1 MASNFSVIE
10 NKFYNQI
17 KNGIAF
23 SNNLGQYTTSIKS
36 NSGDVIKLVQTIEL
50 AISVNLDET
59 ELMTINTLPFDPIN
73 AEIKA
78 SSIDWFSEGIYPGSL
93 LKVQKSGLSHNITV
107 LNITGVGNTK
117 LVISDAN
124 MTGMIAALGLTDLAE
139 YTDLTFKLI
148 SVPTHCIFKYKLNPL
163 TLVAP
168 NYDSP
173 LDDNEQSYY
182 AKAIPTSP
190 TFETM
195 VFLGGDNGS
204 SMAEVEIAYLT
215 TYENYRHRF
224 QINHIFKNP
233 YYVSGELTNIQESI
247 KPALL
252 SGSNTLRYDNYFRM
266 GTSAYQNSI
275 FYNYG
280 LTGDCGYFNENYNG
294 NINNYTVENVVITN
308 ASATGNLEATETN
321 TLTFDVVTTGT
332 WNAGVGGVLSHSKL
346 PTLVEY
352 QNKTEAFDSI
362 WLFDNIFNNE
372 SGAAVSSGVYTNF
385 QFSITAADTISVSVD
400 IDFSASQQL
409 KISETSYYALW
420 FGIANEDLTDP
431 NLIDRVNLIVDV
443 NRYTRNTDVANLIS
457 QYDPKFREEF
467 KGLSGVYYTNF
478 SGGDG
483 DLWTM
488 DFGFKTDKTKDA
500 IIISAK
506 FKIIAESVDN
516 SFQIG
521 NAIYFPIGLP
531 IIVTDLSGT
540 YNYQIINVDT
550 VNLLNVPEDV
560 PVKTLQVTAN
570 VPGVLPST
578 TQDVVFKVGFQV
590 PWRDW
595 IENLNVPISLYDAT
609 KPQNNRNNK
618 TSVYSGISSYN
629 IYGVLE
635 LSISNNVEVANT
647 TYELYSDPCNIIDFD
662 SVGWVG
668 FSGDVK
674 LYDED
679 GVEVS
684 QLEDNRDLIVKI
696 ECVHSLGL
704 LSTQLLGAFVWMEIN
719 GATASPSYL
728 SSSFDYTSDE
738 NRLQPSDEL
747 GLGNTQ
753 FVEILSET
761 NKVTLICKTNSNNLV
776 AGLDYYIRGRLW
788 NKS

>member
-1 MASNFSVIE
+1 
-10 NKFYNQI
+10 
-17 KNGIAF
+17 
-23 SNNLGQYTTSIKS
+23 
-36 NSGDVIKLVQTIEL
+36 
-50 AISVNLDET
+50 
-59 ELMTINTLPFDPIN
+59 
-73 AEIKA
+73 
-78 SSIDWFSEGIYPGSL
+78 
-93 LKVQKSGLSHNITV
+93 
-107 LNITGVGNTK
+107 
-117 LVISDAN
+117 
-124 MTGMIAALGLTDLAE
+124 LAE

-148 SVPTHCIFKYKLNPL
+148 SVPTHCVFKYKLNPL
-163 TLVAP
+163 TLVVP
-168 NYDSP
+168 NYGSP

-308 ASATGNLEATETN
+308 ASATGNLESTETN
-321 TLTFDVVTTGT
+321 SLTFDVVTTGT

-346 PTLVEY
+346 PTLAEY

-420 FGIANEDLTDP
+420 FGIANEDLTDA

-483 DLWTM
+483 DLWTV

-540 YNYQIINVDT
+540 YNYQIINVNT

-560 PVKTLQVTAN
+560 PVKTLQVIAN
-570 VPGVLPST
+570 VPVVLPST

-684 QLEDNRDLIVKI
+684 QLEDGRDLIVKI

-704 LSTQLLGAFVWMEIN
+704 LSSQSLGAFVWMEIN

-747 GLGNTQ
+747 GLGNTEY
-753 FVEILSET
+753 VEILSQT

-788 NKS
+788 NKI

>member
-50 AISVNLDET
+50 AVSVNLDET
-59 ELMTINTLPFDPIN
+59 ELMTISTLPFDATN

-78 SSIDWFSEGIYPGSL
+78 NSIDWFAEGIYPSASIRVERG
-93 LKVQKSGLSHNITV
+93 GLFYNITV

-124 MTGMIAALGLTDLAE
+124 MTGMIAALGLTDLGE
-139 YTDLTFKLI
+139 YSDLVFKLTT
-148 SVPTHCIFKYKLNPL
+148 VPTHCIFKYKLNPL
-163 TLVAP
+163 TLAVP

-190 TFETM
+190 SFETM

-204 SMAEVEIAYLT
+204 SMSEVEIAYLT

-233 YYVSGELTNIQESI
+233 YYVSGELTNIQESL
-247 KPALL
+247 KPAIL
-252 SGSNTLRYDNYFRM
+252 SGSNTLRYDNYFRL
-266 GTSAYQNSI
+266 GVSAYQNSI
-275 FYNYG
+275 FYNNG

-294 NINNYTVENVVITN
+294 NINNYTIENVVITN
-308 ASATGNLEATETN
+308 ASATGKLESTETN

-346 PTLVEY
+346 PTLAEY

-362 WLFDNIFNNE
+362 WLFDNIFNTE
-372 SGAAVSSGVYTNF
+372 SGAAASSGIYTNF
-385 QFSITAADTISVSVD
+385 EFSITASDTISVSVD

-409 KISETSYYALW
+409 KISDTSYYALW

-431 NLIDRVNLIVDV
+431 DLIDRVNLIIDVD
-443 NRYTRNTDVANLIS
+443 RYTRNTDVANLITN
-457 QYDPKFREEF
+457 YTPKFREEF
-467 KGLSGVYYTNF
+467 KSLSGVYYTNF

-483 DLWTM
+483 DLWSM
-488 DFGFKTDKTKDA
+488 DFSFQVDTTKQA
-500 IIISAK
+500 QIKSAN
-506 FKIIAESVDN
+506 FKIIAETGSY

-521 NAIYFPIGLP
+521 HSINFPIGL
-531 IIVTDLSGT
+531 TLLSSDGT
-540 YNYQIINVDT
+540 YIYQIINIDST
-550 VNLLNVPEDV
+550 NLLNIPEDA
-560 PVKTLQVTAN
+560 PLKTLEVTMN
-570 VPGVLPST
+570 VPAITPST
-578 TQDVVFKVGFQV
+578 TQDVVFKTGFQV

-595 IENLNVPISLYDAT
+595 IENLNVPISFYDVT
-609 KPQNNRNNK
+609 KPQNNRNEK
-618 TSVYSGISSYN
+618 TSNYSGLTIQN

-635 LSISNNVEVANT
+635 LSMSNNVETENT
-647 TYELYSDPCNIIDFD
+647 IYKLYSDPCSIIDFD

-704 LSTQLLGAFVWMEIN
+704 LSSQSLGGFVWMEIN

-747 GLGNTQ
+747 GTGNTQ
-753 FVEILSET
+753 YVEILSET

-776 AGLDYYIRGRLW
+776 SGLDYYIRGRLW
-788 NKS
+788 NKI

>member
-23 SNNLGQYTTSIKS
+23 SNSLGQYTTSIKS

-50 AISVNLDET
+50 AVSVNLDET
-59 ELMTINTLPFDPIN
+59 ELVTISTLPFDATN

-78 SSIDWFSEGIYPGSL
+78 NSIDWFAEGIYPTASIRVERG
-93 LKVQKSGLSHNITV
+93 GLFYNITV

-117 LVISDAN
+117 LIISDAD
-124 MTGMIAALGLTDLAE
+124 MTAMIAALGLTDLGE

-163 TLVAP
+163 TLGVP

-195 VFLGGDNGS
+195 AFLGGENGS

-233 YYVSGELTNIQESI
+233 YYVSGEIINIQDAI

-252 SGSNTLRYDNYFRM
+252 SGSNTLKYDNYFEM
-266 GTSAYQNSI
+266 GTSAYHNSI
-275 FYNYG
+275 FNNYG

-294 NINNYTVENVVITN
+294 NINNYTIENVIITN
-308 ASATGNLEATETN
+308 ASATGKLESTETN

-346 PTLVEY
+346 PPLAEY

-372 SGAAVSSGVYTNF
+372 SGAAASSGIYTNF
-385 QFSITAADTISVSVD
+385 EFSITASDTISVSVD

-409 KISETSYYALW
+409 KISDTSYYALW

-431 NLIDRVNLIVDV
+431 DLIDRVNLIIDVD
-443 NRYTRNTDVANLIS
+443 RYSKNTDVPSLITN
-457 QYDPKFREEF
+457 YTPEFREEF
-467 KGLSGVYYTNF
+467 RGLSGVSYTNF

-483 DLWTM
+483 DLWSAIYALV
-488 DFGFKTDKTKDA
+488 TDTTKQTTITKA
-500 IIISAK
+500 R
-506 FKIIAESVDN
+506 FKIVADNGTES
-516 SFQIG
+516 FLIG
-521 NAIYFPIGLP
+521 KPTNFPLGLP
-531 IIVTDLSGT
+531 TVTTDGT
-540 YNYQIINVDT
+540 YIYQIINVNT
-550 VNLLNVPEDV
+550 VNSLNVPEDV
-560 PVKTLQVTAN
+560 PVKTLQAIEN
-570 VPGVLPST
+570 VPASLPST

-595 IENLNVPISLYDAT
+595 IENLNVPLLAFYD
-609 KPQNNRNNK
+609 PSEPNDNRNEK
-618 TSVYSGISSYN
+618 TSNYSNVSSYD

-635 LSISNNVEVANT
+635 LTVSNNVEDT
-647 TYELYSDPCNIIDFD
+647 PTIYELYSDSSRILDFD
-662 SVGWVG
+662 SAGWVG

-679 GVEVS
+679 GIEVS
-684 QLEDNRDLIVKI
+684 ELEDGRDLIIKI
-696 ECVHSLGL
+696 ECTHGSGV
-704 LSTQLLGAFVWMEIN
+704 LSPQTLAAFVWIEIN

-728 SSSFDYTSDE
+728 SSSFDYSSSE

-747 GLGNTQ
+747 GTGNTQ
-753 FVEILSET
+753 YVEILSET
-761 NKVTLICKTNSNNLV
+761 NKVTLICKTNSDNLV

-788 NKS
+788 HKI

>member
-50 AISVNLDET
+50 AVSVNLDET
-59 ELMTINTLPFDPIN
+59 ELMTISTLPFDATN

-78 SSIDWFSEGIYPGSL
+78 NSIDWFAEGIYPSASIRVERG
-93 LKVQKSGLSHNITV
+93 GLFYNITV

-124 MTGMIAALGLTDLAE
+124 MTGMIAALGLTDLGE
-139 YTDLTFKLI
+139 YSDLVFKLTT
-148 SVPTHCIFKYKLNPL
+148 VPTHCIFKYKLNPL
-163 TLVAP
+163 TLAVP

-190 TFETM
+190 SFETM

-204 SMAEVEIAYLT
+204 SMSEVEIAYLT

-233 YYVSGELTNIQESI
+233 YYVSGELTNIQESL
-247 KPALL
+247 KPAIL
-252 SGSNTLRYDNYFRM
+252 SGSNTLRYDNYFRL
-266 GTSAYQNSI
+266 GVSAYQNSI
-275 FYNYG
+275 FYNNG

-294 NINNYTVENVVITN
+294 NINNYTIENVVITN
-308 ASATGNLEATETN
+308 ASATGKLESTETN

-346 PTLVEY
+346 PTLAEY

-362 WLFDNIFNNE
+362 WLFDNIFNTE
-372 SGAAVSSGVYTNF
+372 SGAAASSGIYTNF
-385 QFSITAADTISVSVD
+385 EFSITASDTISVSVD

-409 KISETSYYALW
+409 KISDTSYYALW

-431 NLIDRVNLIVDV
+431 DLIDRVNLIIDVD
-443 NRYTRNTDVANLIS
+443 RYTRNTDVANLITN
-457 QYDPKFREEF
+457 YTPKFREEF
-467 KGLSGVYYTNF
+467 KSLSGVYYTNF

-483 DLWTM
+483 DLWSM
-488 DFGFKTDKTKDA
+488 DFSFQVDTTKQA
-500 IIISAK
+500 QIKSAN
-506 FKIIAESVDN
+506 FKIIAETGSY

-521 NAIYFPIGLP
+521 HSINFPIGL
-531 IIVTDLSGT
+531 TLLSSDGT
-540 YNYQIINVDT
+540 YIYQIINIDST
-550 VNLLNVPEDV
+550 NLLNIPEDA
-560 PVKTLQVTAN
+560 PLKTLEVTMN
-570 VPGVLPST
+570 VPAITPST
-578 TQDVVFKVGFQV
+578 TQDVVFKTGFQV
-590 PWRDW
+590 PWKDW
-595 IENLNVPISLYDAT
+595 IENLNVPISFYDVT
-609 KPQNNRNNK
+609 KPQNNRNEK
-618 TSVYSGISSYN
+618 TSNYSGLTIQN

-635 LSISNNVEVANT
+635 LSMSNNVETENT
-647 TYELYSDPCNIIDFD
+647 IYKLYSDPCSIIDFD

-704 LSTQLLGAFVWMEIN
+704 LSSQSLGGFVWMEIN

-747 GLGNTQ
+747 GTGNTQ
-753 FVEILSET
+753 YVEILSET

-776 AGLDYYIRGRLW
+776 SGLDYYIRGRLW
-788 NKS
+788 NKI

>member
-23 SNNLGQYTTSIKS
+23 SNSLGQYTTSIKS

-50 AISVNLDET
+50 AVSVNLDET
-59 ELMTINTLPFDPIN
+59 ELMTISTLPFDATN

-78 SSIDWFSEGIYPGSL
+78 DSTDWFAEGIYPTASIRVERG
-93 LKVQKSGLSHNITV
+93 GLSYNITV

-124 MTGMIAALGLTDLAE
+124 MTGMIAALGLTDLGE
-139 YTDLTFKLI
+139 YSDLVFKLTT
-148 SVPTHCIFKYKLNPL
+148 VPTHCIFKYKLNPL
-163 TLVAP
+163 TLAVP

-195 VFLGGDNGS
+195 AFLGGENGS

-233 YYVSGELTNIQESI
+233 YYVSGELTNIQEAI

-252 SGSNTLRYDNYFRM
+252 SGSNTLKYDNYFEM
-266 GTSAYQNSI
+266 GTSAYHNSI
-275 FYNYG
+275 FNNYG
-280 LTGDCGYFNENYNG
+280 LTGDCGYFEENYNG

-308 ASATGNLEATETN
+308 ASATGKLESTETN
-321 TLTFDVVTTGT
+321 TLTFDIITTGT

-346 PTLVEY
+346 PTLAEY

-372 SGAAVSSGVYTNF
+372 SGAAASSGIYTNF
-385 QFSITAADTISVSVD
+385 EFSITASDTISVSVD

-409 KISETSYYALW
+409 KISDTSYYALW
-420 FGIANEDLTDP
+420 FGIANEDLTDAD
-431 NLIDRVNLIVDV
+431 LIDRVNLIIDVD
-443 NRYTRNTDVANLIS
+443 RYSKNTDVANLITN
-457 QYDPKFREEF
+457 YNPKFREEF
-467 KGLSGVYYTNF
+467 RGLSGVSYTNF
-478 SGGDG
+478 NGGDG
-483 DLWTM
+483 DLWSMEFPFQLDT
-488 DFGFKTDKTKDA
+488 TKEA
-500 IIISAK
+500 QIVKAK
-506 FKIIAESVDN
+506 FKIIAESSSDLFQVGN
-516 SFQIG
+516 SID
-521 NAIYFPIGLP
+521 FPIGLP
-531 IIVTDLSGT
+531 LLSTDGT
-540 YNYQIINVDT
+540 YVYQIINIDSN
-550 VNLLNVPEDV
+550 NLLNIPEHA
-560 PVKTLQVTAN
+560 PLKTLEATINIPA
-570 VPGVLPST
+570 VLPST
-578 TQDVVFKVGFQV
+578 TQDAVFKTGFQV

-595 IENLNVPISLYDAT
+595 IENLNVPVSLYDAT

-618 TSVYSGISSYN
+618 TSNYSALSTYS

-635 LSISNNVEVANT
+635 LSISNNVEPVNT
-647 TYELYSDPCNIIDFD
+647 IYELYSDQSTIIDFD
-662 SVGWVG
+662 SAGWVG

-684 QLEDNRDLIVKI
+684 ELEDGRDLIIKI
-696 ECVHSLGL
+696 ECTHGSGV
-704 LSTQLLGAFVWMEIN
+704 LSPQTLAAFVWIEIN

-728 SSSFDYTSDE
+728 SSSFDYSSSE

-747 GLGNTQ
+747 GTGNTQ
-753 FVEILSET
+753 YVEILSET
-761 NKVTLICKTNSNNLV
+761 NKVTLICKTNSDNLV

-788 NKS
+788 HKI

>member
-50 AISVNLDET
+50 AVSVNLDET
-59 ELMTINTLPFDPIN
+59 ELVTISTLPFDATN

-78 SSIDWFSEGIYPGSL
+78 DSIDWFAEGIYPTASIRVERGSL
-93 LKVQKSGLSHNITV
+93 FYNITV

-117 LVISDAN
+117 LVISDAD
-124 MTGMIAALGLTDLAE
+124 MTAMIAALGLTDLGE
-139 YTDLTFKLI
+139 YTDLIFKLI
-148 SVPTHCIFKYKLNPL
+148 SVPTHCVFKYKLNPL
-163 TLVAP
+163 TLGVP

-195 VFLGGDNGS
+195 AFLGGENGS
-204 SMAEVEIAYLT
+204 SMSEVEIAYLT

-233 YYVSGELTNIQESI
+233 YYVSGELTNIQEAI

-252 SGSNTLRYDNYFRM
+252 SGSNTLKYDNYFEM
-266 GTSAYQNSI
+266 GTSAYHNSI
-275 FYNYG
+275 FNNYG
-280 LTGDCGYFNENYNG
+280 LTGDCGYFEENYNG
-294 NINNYTVENVVITN
+294 NINNYTIENVVITN
-308 ASATGNLEATETN
+308 ASATGKLESTETN

-346 PTLVEY
+346 PTLAEY

-362 WLFDNIFNNE
+362 WLFDNIFNTE
-372 SGAAVSSGVYTNF
+372 SGAAASSGIYTNF
-385 QFSITAADTISVSVD
+385 EFSITASDTISVSVD

-409 KISETSYYALW
+409 KISDTSYYALW
-420 FGIANEDLTDP
+420 FGVANEDLTDP
-431 NLIDRVNLIVDV
+431 DLIDRVNLIIDV
-443 NRYTRNTDVANLIS
+443 NTYTRNTDVSNLVIN
-457 QYDPKFREEF
+457 YNPKFREEF
-467 KGLSGVYYTNF
+467 RGLSGVSYTNF
-478 SGGDG
+478 NGGDG
-483 DLWTM
+483 DLWSMEFPFQLDT
-488 DFGFKTDKTKDA
+488 TKEA
-500 IIISAK
+500 QIVKAK
-506 FKIIAESVDN
+506 FKIIAESSSD
-516 SFQIG
+516 SFQVG
-521 NAIYFPIGLP
+521 NSIDFPIGLP
-531 IIVTDLSGT
+531 LLSTDGT
-540 YNYQIINVDT
+540 YIYQIINIDSN
-550 VNLLNVPEDV
+550 NLLNIPEDA
-560 PVKTLQVTAN
+560 PLKTLEATIDIPA
-570 VPGVLPST
+570 VLPST
-578 TQDVVFKVGFQV
+578 TQDAVFKTGFQV

-595 IENLNVPISLYDAT
+595 IENLNVPVSLYDAT

-618 TSVYSGISSYN
+618 TSNYSALSTYS

-635 LSISNNVEVANT
+635 LSISNNVEPVNT
-647 TYELYSDPCNIIDFD
+647 IYELYSDPSTVIDFD

-679 GVEVS
+679 GIEVS
-684 QLEDNRDLIVKI
+684 QLEDGRDLIIKI
-696 ECVHSLGL
+696 ECTHGSGL
-704 LSTQLLGAFVWMEIN
+704 LSTQSLAAFVWIEIN

-747 GLGNTQ
+747 GSGNTQ
-753 FVEILSET
+753 YVEILSET
-761 NKVTLICKTNSNNLV
+761 NKVTLICKTNSDNLV

-788 NKS
+788 HKI

>member
-23 SNNLGQYTTSIKS
+23 SNSLGQYTTSIKS

-50 AISVNLDET
+50 AVSVNLDET
-59 ELMTINTLPFDPIN
+59 ELVTISTLPFDATN

-78 SSIDWFSEGIYPGSL
+78 NSIDWFAEGIYPTASIRVERG
-93 LKVQKSGLSHNITV
+93 GLFYNITV

-117 LVISDAN
+117 LIISDAD
-124 MTGMIAALGLTDLAE
+124 MTGMIAALGLTDLGE

-148 SVPTHCIFKYKLNPL
+148 SVPTHCVFKYKLNPL
-163 TLVAP
+163 TLAVP

-195 VFLGGDNGS
+195 AFLGGENGS

-233 YYVSGELTNIQESI
+233 YYVSGELTNIQDAI

-252 SGSNTLRYDNYFRM
+252 SGSNTLKYDNYFEM
-266 GTSAYQNSI
+266 GTSAYHNSI
-275 FYNYG
+275 FNNYG
-280 LTGDCGYFNENYNG
+280 LTGDCGYFEENYNG
-294 NINNYTVENVVITN
+294 NINNYTIENVVITN
-308 ASATGNLEATETN
+308 ASATGKLESTETN

-346 PTLVEY
+346 PTLAEY

-362 WLFDNIFNNE
+362 WLFDNIFNTE
-372 SGAAVSSGVYTNF
+372 SGAAASSGIYTNF
-385 QFSITAADTISVSVD
+385 EFSITASDTISISVD

-409 KISETSYYALW
+409 KISDTSYYALW
-420 FGIANEDLTDP
+420 FGVANEDLTDP
-431 NLIDRVNLIVDV
+431 DLIDRVNLIIDV
-443 NRYTRNTDVANLIS
+443 NTYTRNTDVSNLVIN
-457 QYDPKFREEF
+457 YNPKFREEF
-467 KGLSGVYYTNF
+467 RGLSGVSYTNF
-478 SGGDG
+478 NGGDG
-483 DLWTM
+483 DLWSMEFPFQLDT
-488 DFGFKTDKTKDA
+488 TKEA
-500 IIISAK
+500 QIVKAK
-506 FKIIAESVDN
+506 FKIIAESSSD
-516 SFQIG
+516 SFQVG
-521 NAIYFPIGLP
+521 NSIDFPIGLP
-531 IIVTDLSGT
+531 LLTTDGT
-540 YNYQIINVDT
+540 YIYQIINIDSN
-550 VNLLNVPEDV
+550 NLLNIPEDA
-560 PVKTLQVTAN
+560 PLKTLEATMN
-570 VPGVLPST
+570 VPAALPST
-578 TQDVVFKVGFQV
+578 TQDVVFKTGFQV

-595 IENLNVPISLYDAT
+595 IENLNVPVSLYDAT

-618 TSVYSGISSYN
+618 TSNYSALSTYS

-635 LSISNNVEVANT
+635 LSISNNVEPVNT
-647 TYELYSDPCNIIDFD
+647 IYELYSDSSTIIDFD
-662 SVGWVG
+662 SAGWVG
-668 FSGDVK
+668 FSGDAK

-679 GVEVS
+679 GIEVS
-684 QLEDNRDLIVKI
+684 QLEDGRDLIIKI
-696 ECVHSLGL
+696 ECTHGSGV
-704 LSTQLLGAFVWMEIN
+704 LSPQTLAAFVWIEIN

-747 GLGNTQ
+747 GTGNTQ
-753 FVEILSET
+753 YVEILSET
-761 NKVTLICKTNSNNLV
+761 NKVTLICKTNSDNLV

-788 NKS
+788 HKI

>member
-23 SNNLGQYTTSIKS
+23 SNSLGQYTTSIKS

-50 AISVNLDET
+50 AVAVNLDET
-59 ELMTINTLPFDPIN
+59 ELMTISTLPFDATN

-78 SSIDWFSEGIYPGSL
+78 DSTDWFAEGIYPTASIRVERG
-93 LKVQKSGLSHNITV
+93 GLSYNITV

-124 MTGMIAALGLTDLAE
+124 MTGMIAALGLTDLGE
-139 YTDLTFKLI
+139 YSDLVFKLTT
-148 SVPTHCIFKYKLNPL
+148 VPTHCIFKYKLNPL
-163 TLVAP
+163 TLAVP

-195 VFLGGDNGS
+195 AFLGGENGS
-204 SMAEVEIAYLT
+204 SMSEVEIAYLT

-233 YYVSGELTNIQESI
+233 YYVSGELTNIQEAI

-252 SGSNTLRYDNYFRM
+252 SGSNTLKYDNYFEM
-266 GTSAYQNSI
+266 GTSAYHNSI
-275 FYNYG
+275 FNNYG
-280 LTGDCGYFNENYNG
+280 LTGDCGYFEENYNG
-294 NINNYTVENVVITN
+294 NINNYTIENVIITN
-308 ASATGNLEATETN
+308 ASATGKLESTETN

-346 PTLVEY
+346 PTLAEY

-362 WLFDNIFNNE
+362 WLFDNIFNTE
-372 SGAAVSSGVYTNF
+372 SGAAASSGIYTNF
-385 QFSITAADTISVSVD
+385 EFSITASDTISVSVD

-409 KISETSYYALW
+409 KISDTSYYALW
-420 FGIANEDLTDP
+420 FGVANEDLTDP
-431 NLIDRVNLIVDV
+431 DLIDRVNLIIDV
-443 NRYTRNTDVANLIS
+443 NTYTRNTDVSNLVIN
-457 QYDPKFREEF
+457 YNPKFREEF
-467 KGLSGVYYTNF
+467 RGLSGVSYTNF
-478 SGGDG
+478 NGGDG
-483 DLWTM
+483 DLWSMEFPFQLDT
-488 DFGFKTDKTKDA
+488 TKEA
-500 IIISAK
+500 QIVKAK
-506 FKIIAESVDN
+506 FKIIAESSSD
-516 SFQIG
+516 SFQVG
-521 NAIYFPIGLP
+521 NSIDFPIGLP
-531 IIVTDLSGT
+531 LLTTDGT
-540 YNYQIINVDT
+540 YIYQIINIDSN
-550 VNLLNVPEDV
+550 NLLNIPEDV
-560 PVKTLQVTAN
+560 PLKTLEATMN
-570 VPGVLPST
+570 VPAALPST
-578 TQDVVFKVGFQV
+578 TQDVVFKTGFQV

-595 IENLNVPISLYDAT
+595 IENLNVPVSLYDAT

-618 TSVYSGISSYN
+618 TSNYSALSTYS

-635 LSISNNVEVANT
+635 LSISNNVEPVNT
-647 TYELYSDPCNIIDFD
+647 IYELYSDSSTIIDFD
-662 SVGWVG
+662 SAGWVG
-668 FSGDVK
+668 FSGDAK

-684 QLEDNRDLIVKI
+684 ELEDGRDLIIKI
-696 ECVHSLGL
+696 ECTHGSGV
-704 LSTQLLGAFVWMEIN
+704 LSPQTLAAFVWIEIN

-747 GLGNTQ
+747 GTGNTQ
-753 FVEILSET
+753 YVEILSET
-761 NKVTLICKTNSNNLV
+761 NKVTLICKTNSDNLV

-788 NKS
+788 HKI

>member
-23 SNNLGQYTTSIKS
+23 SNSLGQYTTSIKS

-50 AISVNLDET
+50 AVSVNLDET
-59 ELMTINTLPFDPIN
+59 ELMTISTLPFDATN

-78 SSIDWFSEGIYPGSL
+78 DSTDWFAEGIYPTASIRVERG
-93 LKVQKSGLSHNITV
+93 GLSYNITV

-124 MTGMIAALGLTDLAE
+124 MIGMIAALGLTDLGE
-139 YTDLTFKLI
+139 YSDLVFKLI

-163 TLVAP
+163 TLAVP

-195 VFLGGDNGS
+195 AFLGGENGS
-204 SMAEVEIAYLT
+204 SMSEVEIAYLT

-233 YYVSGELTNIQESI
+233 YYVSGELTNIQEAI

-252 SGSNTLRYDNYFRM
+252 SGSNTLKYDNYFEM
-266 GTSAYQNSI
+266 GTSAYHNSI
-275 FYNYG
+275 FNNYG
-280 LTGDCGYFNENYNG
+280 LTGDCGYFEENYNG

-308 ASATGNLEATETN
+308 ASATGKLESTETN

-346 PTLVEY
+346 PTLAEY
-352 QNKTEAFDSI
+352 QNKTEAFDSV

-372 SGAAVSSGVYTNF
+372 SGAAASSGIYTNF
-385 QFSITAADTISVSVD
+385 EFSITASDTISVSVD

-409 KISETSYYALW
+409 KISDTSYYALW
-420 FGIANEDLTDP
+420 LGIANEDLTDP
-431 NLIDRVNLIVDV
+431 DLIDRVNLIIDV
-443 NRYTRNTDVANLIS
+443 NTYTRNTDVSNLVIN
-457 QYDPKFREEF
+457 YNPKFREEF
-467 KGLSGVYYTNF
+467 RGLSGVSYTNF
-478 SGGDG
+478 NGGDG
-483 DLWTM
+483 DLWSMEFPFQLDT
-488 DFGFKTDKTKDA
+488 TKEA
-500 IIISAK
+500 QIVKAK
-506 FKIIAESVDN
+506 FKIIAESSSDLFQVGN
-516 SFQIG
+516 SID
-521 NAIYFPIGLP
+521 FPIGLP
-531 IIVTDLSGT
+531 LLSTDGT
-540 YNYQIINVDT
+540 YVYQIINIDSN
-550 VNLLNVPEDV
+550 NLLNIPEDA
-560 PVKTLQVTAN
+560 PLKTLEATINIPA
-570 VPGVLPST
+570 VLPST
-578 TQDVVFKVGFQV
+578 TQDAVFKTGFQV

-595 IENLNVPISLYDAT
+595 IENLNVPVSLYDAT

-618 TSVYSGISSYN
+618 TSNYSALSTYS

-635 LSISNNVEVANT
+635 LSISNNVEPVNT
-647 TYELYSDPCNIIDFD
+647 IYELYSDPSTIIDFD
-662 SVGWVG
+662 SAGWVG

-684 QLEDNRDLIVKI
+684 QLEDGRDLIIKI
-696 ECVHSLGL
+696 ECTHGSGV
-704 LSTQLLGAFVWMEIN
+704 LSPQTLAAFVWIEIN

-728 SSSFDYTSDE
+728 SSSFDYSSLE

-747 GLGNTQ
+747 GTGNTQ
-753 FVEILSET
+753 YVEILSET
-761 NKVTLICKTNSNNLV
+761 NKVTLICKTNSDNLV

-788 NKS
+788 HKI

>member
-50 AISVNLDET
+50 AVSVNLDET
-59 ELMTINTLPFDPIN
+59 ELMTISTLPFDATN

-78 SSIDWFSEGIYPGSL
+78 NSIDWFAEGIYPSASIRVERG
-93 LKVQKSGLSHNITV
+93 GLFYNITV

-124 MTGMIAALGLTDLAE
+124 MTGMIAALGLTDLGE
-139 YTDLTFKLI
+139 YSDLVFKLTT
-148 SVPTHCIFKYKLNPL
+148 VPTHCIFKYKLNPL
-163 TLVAP
+163 TLAVP

-190 TFETM
+190 SFETM

-204 SMAEVEIAYLT
+204 SMSEVEIAYLT

-233 YYVSGELTNIQESI
+233 YYVSGELTNIQESL
-247 KPALL
+247 KPAIL
-252 SGSNTLRYDNYFRM
+252 SGSNTLRYDNYFRL
-266 GTSAYQNSI
+266 GVSAYQNSI
-275 FYNYG
+275 FYNNG

-294 NINNYTVENVVITN
+294 NINNYTIENVVITN
-308 ASATGNLEATETN
+308 ASATGKLESTETN

-346 PTLVEY
+346 PTLAEY

-362 WLFDNIFNNE
+362 WLFDNIFNTE
-372 SGAAVSSGVYTNF
+372 SGAAASSGIYTNF
-385 QFSITAADTISVSVD
+385 EFSITASDTISVSVD

-409 KISETSYYALW
+409 KISDTSYYALW

-431 NLIDRVNLIVDV
+431 DLIDRVNLIIDVD
-443 NRYTRNTDVANLIS
+443 RYTRNTDVANLITN
-457 QYDPKFREEF
+457 YTPKFREEF
-467 KGLSGVYYTNF
+467 KSLSGVYYTNF

-483 DLWTM
+483 DLWSM
-488 DFGFKTDKTKDA
+488 DFSFQVDTTKQA
-500 IIISAK
+500 QIKSAN
-506 FKIIAESVDN
+506 FKIIAETGSY

-521 NAIYFPIGLP
+521 HSINFPIGL
-531 IIVTDLSGT
+531 TLLSSDGT
-540 YNYQIINVDT
+540 YIYQIINIDST
-550 VNLLNVPEDV
+550 NLLNIPEDA
-560 PVKTLQVTAN
+560 PLKTLEVTMN
-570 VPGVLPST
+570 VPAITPST
-578 TQDVVFKVGFQV
+578 TQDVVFKTGFQV
-590 PWRDW
+590 AWRDW
-595 IENLNVPISLYDAT
+595 IENLNVPISFYDVT
-609 KPQNNRNNK
+609 KPQNNRNEK
-618 TSVYSGISSYN
+618 TSNYSGLTIQN

-635 LSISNNVEVANT
+635 LSMSNNVETENT
-647 TYELYSDPCNIIDFD
+647 TYKLYSDPCSIIDFD

-704 LSTQLLGAFVWMEIN
+704 LSSQSLGGFVWMEIN

-747 GLGNTQ
+747 GTGNTQ
-753 FVEILSET
+753 YVEILSET
-761 NKVTLICKTNSNNLV
+761 NKVTLICKTNSDNLV
-776 AGLDYYIRGRLW
+776 SGLDYYIRGRLW
-788 NKS
+788 NKI

>member
-23 SNNLGQYTTSIKS
+23 SNSLGQYTTSIKS

-50 AISVNLDET
+50 AVSVNLDET
-59 ELMTINTLPFDPIN
+59 ELMTISTLPFDATN

-78 SSIDWFSEGIYPGSL
+78 NSIDWFAEGIYPSASIRVERG
-93 LKVQKSGLSHNITV
+93 GLSYNITV

-124 MTGMIAALGLTDLAE
+124 MTGMIAALGLTDLGE
-139 YTDLTFKLI
+139 YSDLVFKLI

-163 TLVAP
+163 TLAVP

-195 VFLGGDNGS
+195 AFLGGENGS

-233 YYVSGELTNIQESI
+233 YYVSGELTNIQEAI

-252 SGSNTLRYDNYFRM
+252 SGSNTLKYDNYFEM
-266 GTSAYQNSI
+266 GTSAYHNSI
-275 FYNYG
+275 FNNYG
-280 LTGDCGYFNENYNG
+280 LTGDCGYFEENYNG

-308 ASATGNLEATETN
+308 ASATGKLESTETN

-346 PTLVEY
+346 PTLAEY

-372 SGAAVSSGVYTNF
+372 SGAAASSGIYTNF
-385 QFSITAADTISVSVD
+385 EFSITASDTISVSVD

-409 KISETSYYALW
+409 KISDTSYYALW
-420 FGIANEDLTDP
+420 FGIANEDLTDAD
-431 NLIDRVNLIVDV
+431 LIDRVNLIIDVD
-443 NRYTRNTDVANLIS
+443 RYSKNTDVANLITN
-457 QYDPKFREEF
+457 YNPKFREEF
-467 KGLSGVYYTNF
+467 RGLSGVSYTNF
-478 SGGDG
+478 NGGDG
-483 DLWTM
+483 DLWSMEFPFQLDT
-488 DFGFKTDKTKDA
+488 TKEA
-500 IIISAK
+500 QIVKAK
-506 FKIIAESVDN
+506 FKIIAESSSDLFQVGN
-516 SFQIG
+516 SID
-521 NAIYFPIGLP
+521 FPIGLP
-531 IIVTDLSGT
+531 LLSTDGT
-540 YNYQIINVDT
+540 YVYQIINIDSN
-550 VNLLNVPEDV
+550 NLLNIPEHA
-560 PVKTLQVTAN
+560 PLKTLEATINIPA
-570 VPGVLPST
+570 VLPST
-578 TQDVVFKVGFQV
+578 TQDAVFKTGFQV

-595 IENLNVPISLYDAT
+595 IENLNVPVSLYDAT

-618 TSVYSGISSYN
+618 TSNYSALSTYS

-635 LSISNNVEVANT
+635 LSISNNVEPVNT
-647 TYELYSDPCNIIDFD
+647 IYELYSDQSTIIDFD
-662 SVGWVG
+662 SAGWVG

-684 QLEDNRDLIVKI
+684 ELEDGRDLIIKI
-696 ECVHSLGL
+696 ECTHGSGV
-704 LSTQLLGAFVWMEIN
+704 LSPQTLAAFVWIEIN

-728 SSSFDYTSDE
+728 SSSFDYSSSE

-747 GLGNTQ
+747 GTGNTQ
-753 FVEILSET
+753 YVEILSET
-761 NKVTLICKTNSNNLV
+761 NKVTLICKTNSDNLV

-788 NKS
+788 HKI

>member
-50 AISVNLDET
+50 AVSVNLDET
-59 ELMTINTLPFDPIN
+59 ELMTISTLPFDATN

-78 SSIDWFSEGIYPGSL
+78 NSIDWFAEGIYPSASIRVERG
-93 LKVQKSGLSHNITV
+93 GLFYNITV

-124 MTGMIAALGLTDLAE
+124 MTGMIAALGLTDLGE
-139 YTDLTFKLI
+139 YTDLTFKLTT
-148 SVPTHCIFKYKLNPL
+148 VPTHCIFKYKLNPL
-163 TLVAP
+163 TLAVP

-190 TFETM
+190 SFETM

-204 SMAEVEIAYLT
+204 SMSEVEIAYLT

-233 YYVSGELTNIQESI
+233 YYVSGELTNIQESL
-247 KPALL
+247 KPAIL
-252 SGSNTLRYDNYFRM
+252 SGSNTLRYDNYFRL
-266 GTSAYQNSI
+266 GVSAYQNSI
-275 FYNYG
+275 FYNNG

-294 NINNYTVENVVITN
+294 NINNYTIENVVITN
-308 ASATGNLEATETN
+308 ASATGKLESTETN

-346 PTLVEY
+346 PTLAEY

-362 WLFDNIFNNE
+362 WLFDNIFNTE
-372 SGAAVSSGVYTNF
+372 SGAAASSGIYTNF
-385 QFSITAADTISVSVD
+385 EFSITASDTISVSVD

-409 KISETSYYALW
+409 KISDTSYYALW

-431 NLIDRVNLIVDV
+431 DLIDRVNLIIDVD
-443 NRYTRNTDVANLIS
+443 RYTRNTDVANLITN
-457 QYDPKFREEF
+457 YTPKFREEF
-467 KGLSGVYYTNF
+467 KSLSGVYYTNF

-483 DLWTM
+483 DLWSM
-488 DFGFKTDKTKDA
+488 DFSFQVDTTKQA
-500 IIISAK
+500 QIKSAN
-506 FKIIAESVDN
+506 FKIIAETGSY

-521 NAIYFPIGLP
+521 HSINFPIGL
-531 IIVTDLSGT
+531 TLLSSDGT
-540 YNYQIINVDT
+540 YIYQIINIDST
-550 VNLLNVPEDV
+550 NLLNIPEDA
-560 PVKTLQVTAN
+560 PLKTLEVTMN
-570 VPGVLPST
+570 VPAITPST
-578 TQDVVFKVGFQV
+578 TQDVVFKTGFQV

-595 IENLNVPISLYDAT
+595 IENLNVPISFYDVT
-609 KPQNNRNNK
+609 KPQNNRNEK
-618 TSVYSGISSYN
+618 TSNYSGLTIQN

-635 LSISNNVEVANT
+635 LSMSNNVETENT
-647 TYELYSDPCNIIDFD
+647 TYKLYSDPCSIIDFD

-704 LSTQLLGAFVWMEIN
+704 LSSQSLGGFVWMEIN

-747 GLGNTQ
+747 GTGNTQ
-753 FVEILSET
+753 YVEILSET

-788 NKS
+788 NKT

>member
-23 SNNLGQYTTSIKS
+23 SNSLGQYTTSIKS

-50 AISVNLDET
+50 AVSVNLDET
-59 ELMTINTLPFDPIN
+59 ELMTISTLPFDATN

-78 SSIDWFSEGIYPGSL
+78 NSIDWFAEGIYPSASIRVERG
-93 LKVQKSGLSHNITV
+93 GLSYNITV

-124 MTGMIAALGLTDLAE
+124 MTGMIAALGLTDLGE
-139 YTDLTFKLI
+139 YSDLVFKLI

-163 TLVAP
+163 TLAVP

-195 VFLGGDNGS
+195 AFLGGENGS

-233 YYVSGELTNIQESI
+233 YYVSGELTNIQEAI

-252 SGSNTLRYDNYFRM
+252 SGSNTLKYDNYFEM
-266 GTSAYQNSI
+266 GTSAYHNSI
-275 FYNYG
+275 FNNYG
-280 LTGDCGYFNENYNG
+280 LTGDCGYFEENYNG

-308 ASATGNLEATETN
+308 ASATGKLESTETN
-321 TLTFDVVTTGT
+321 TLTFDIITTGT

-346 PTLVEY
+346 PTLAEY

-372 SGAAVSSGVYTNF
+372 SGAAASSGIYTNF
-385 QFSITAADTISVSVD
+385 EFSITASDTISVSVD

-409 KISETSYYALW
+409 KISDTSYYALW
-420 FGIANEDLTDP
+420 FGIANEDLTDAD
-431 NLIDRVNLIVDV
+431 LIDRVNLIIDVD
-443 NRYTRNTDVANLIS
+443 RYSKNTDVANLITN
-457 QYDPKFREEF
+457 YNPKFREEF
-467 KGLSGVYYTNF
+467 RGLSGVSYTNF
-478 SGGDG
+478 NGGDG
-483 DLWTM
+483 DLWSMEFPFQLDT
-488 DFGFKTDKTKDA
+488 TKEA
-500 IIISAK
+500 QIVKAK
-506 FKIIAESVDN
+506 FKIIAESSSDLFQVGN
-516 SFQIG
+516 SID
-521 NAIYFPIGLP
+521 FPIGLP
-531 IIVTDLSGT
+531 LLSTDGT
-540 YNYQIINVDT
+540 YVYQIINIDSN
-550 VNLLNVPEDV
+550 NLLNIPEHA
-560 PVKTLQVTAN
+560 PLKTLEATINIPA
-570 VPGVLPST
+570 VLPST
-578 TQDVVFKVGFQV
+578 TQDAVFKTGFQV

-595 IENLNVPISLYDAT
+595 IENLNVPVSLYDAT

-618 TSVYSGISSYN
+618 TSNYSALSTYS

-635 LSISNNVEVANT
+635 LSISNNVEPVNT
-647 TYELYSDPCNIIDFD
+647 IYELYSDQSTIIDFD
-662 SVGWVG
+662 SAGWVG

-684 QLEDNRDLIVKI
+684 ELEDGRDLIIKI
-696 ECVHSLGL
+696 ECTHGSGV
-704 LSTQLLGAFVWMEIN
+704 LSPQTLAAFVWIEIN

-728 SSSFDYTSDE
+728 SSSFDYSSSE

-747 GLGNTQ
+747 GTGNTQ
-753 FVEILSET
+753 YVEILSET
-761 NKVTLICKTNSNNLV
+761 NKVTLICKTNSDNLV

-788 NKS
+788 HTI

>member
-50 AISVNLDET
+50 AVSVNLDET
-59 ELMTINTLPFDPIN
+59 ELMTISTLPFDATN

-78 SSIDWFSEGIYPGSL
+78 DSTDWFAEGIYPTASIRVERG
-93 LKVQKSGLSHNITV
+93 GLFYNITV

-124 MTGMIAALGLTDLAE
+124 MTGMIAALGLTDLGE
-139 YTDLTFKLI
+139 YSDLVFKLTT
-148 SVPTHCIFKYKLNPL
+148 VPTHCIFKYKLNPL
-163 TLVAP
+163 TLAVP

-195 VFLGGDNGS
+195 AFLGGENGS
-204 SMAEVEIAYLT
+204 SMSEVEIAYLT

-233 YYVSGELTNIQESI
+233 YYVSGEIINIQDAI

-252 SGSNTLRYDNYFRM
+252 SGSNTLRYDNYFRI
-266 GTSAYQNSI
+266 GVSAYQNSI
-275 FYNYG
+275 FYNNG

-294 NINNYTVENVVITN
+294 NINNYTIENVIITN
-308 ASATGNLEATETN
+308 ASATGKLEATETN

-346 PTLVEY
+346 PPLDEY
-352 QNKTEAFDSI
+352 QNKIEAFNSI

-372 SGAAVSSGVYTNF
+372 SGAAASSGIYTNF
-385 QFSITAADTISVSVD
+385 EFSITASDTISVSVD
-400 IDFSASQQL
+400 IDFSVSQQL
-409 KISETSYYALW
+409 KISDTSYYAIW

-431 NLIDRVNLIVDV
+431 DLIDRVNLIIDVD
-443 NRYTRNTDVANLIS
+443 RYSKNTDVPSLITN
-457 QYDPKFREEF
+457 YTPEFREEF
-467 KGLSGVYYTNF
+467 RGLSGVSYTNF

-483 DLWTM
+483 DLWSAIYALV
-488 DFGFKTDKTKDA
+488 TDTTKQTTITKA
-500 IIISAK
+500 R
-506 FKIIAESVDN
+506 FKIVADNGTES
-516 SFQIG
+516 FLIG
-521 NAIYFPIGLP
+521 KPTNFPLGLP
-531 IIVTDLSGT
+531 TVITDGS
-540 YNYQIINVDT
+540 YIYQIINVNT
-550 VNLLNVPEDV
+550 VNSLNVPEDV
-560 PVKTLQVTAN
+560 PVKTLQAIEN
-570 VPGVLPST
+570 VPASLPST

-595 IENLNVPISLYDAT
+595 IENLNVPLLAFYDPSEP
-609 KPQNNRNNK
+609 KDNRNEK
-618 TSVYSGISSYN
+618 TSNYSNVSSYD

-635 LSISNNVEVANT
+635 LTVSNNVEDT
-647 TYELYSDPCNIIDFD
+647 PTIYELYSDSSRILDFD
-662 SVGWVG
+662 SAGWVG

-679 GVEVS
+679 GIEVS
-684 QLEDNRDLIVKI
+684 QLEDGRDLIIKI
-696 ECVHSLGL
+696 ECTHGSGV
-704 LSTQLLGAFVWMEIN
+704 LSPQTLAAFVWIEIN

-747 GLGNTQ
+747 GTGNTQ
-753 FVEILSET
+753 YVEILSET
-761 NKVTLICKTNSNNLV
+761 NKVTLICKTNSDNLV

-788 NKS
+788 HKI

>member
-23 SNNLGQYTTSIKS
+23 SNSLGQYTTSIKS

-50 AISVNLDET
+50 AVSVNLDET
-59 ELMTINTLPFDPIN
+59 ELMTISTLPFDATN

-78 SSIDWFSEGIYPGSL
+78 NSIDWFAEGIYPSASIRVERG
-93 LKVQKSGLSHNITV
+93 GLSYNITV

-124 MTGMIAALGLTDLAE
+124 MTGMIAALGLTDLGE

-163 TLVAP
+163 TLAVP

-195 VFLGGDNGS
+195 AFLGGENGS

-233 YYVSGELTNIQESI
+233 YYVSGELTNIQEAI

-252 SGSNTLRYDNYFRM
+252 SGSNTLKYDNYFEM
-266 GTSAYQNSI
+266 GTSAYHNSI
-275 FYNYG
+275 FNNYG
-280 LTGDCGYFNENYNG
+280 LTGDCGYFEENYNG

-308 ASATGNLEATETN
+308 ASATGKLESTETN

-346 PTLVEY
+346 PTLAEY

-372 SGAAVSSGVYTNF
+372 SGAAASSGIYTNF
-385 QFSITAADTISVSVD
+385 EFSITASDTISVSVD

-409 KISETSYYALW
+409 KISDTSYYALW
-420 FGIANEDLTDP
+420 FGIANEDLTDAD
-431 NLIDRVNLIVDV
+431 LIDRVNLIIDV
-443 NRYTRNTDVANLIS
+443 NTYTRNTDVSNLVIN
-457 QYDPKFREEF
+457 YNPKFREEF
-467 KGLSGVYYTNF
+467 RGLSGVSYTNF
-478 SGGDG
+478 NGGDG
-483 DLWTM
+483 DLWSMEFPFQLDT
-488 DFGFKTDKTKDA
+488 TKEA
-500 IIISAK
+500 QIVKAK
-506 FKIIAESVDN
+506 FKIIAESSSDLFQVGN
-516 SFQIG
+516 SID
-521 NAIYFPIGLP
+521 FPIGLP
-531 IIVTDLSGT
+531 LLSTDGT
-540 YNYQIINVDT
+540 YVYQIINIDSN
-550 VNLLNVPEDV
+550 NLLNIPEDA
-560 PVKTLQVTAN
+560 PLKTLEATINIPA
-570 VPGVLPST
+570 VLPST
-578 TQDVVFKVGFQV
+578 TQDAVFKTGFQV

-595 IENLNVPISLYDAT
+595 IENLNVPVSLYDAT

-618 TSVYSGISSYN
+618 TSNYSALSTYS

-635 LSISNNVEVANT
+635 LSISNNVEPVNT
-647 TYELYSDPCNIIDFD
+647 IYELYSDQSTIIDFD
-662 SVGWVG
+662 SAGWVG

-684 QLEDNRDLIVKI
+684 ELEDGRDLIIKI
-696 ECVHSLGL
+696 ECTHGSGV
-704 LSTQLLGAFVWMEIN
+704 LSPQTLAAFVWIEIN

-728 SSSFDYTSDE
+728 SSSFDYSSDE

-747 GLGNTQ
+747 GTGNTQ
-753 FVEILSET
+753 YVEILSET
-761 NKVTLICKTNSNNLV
+761 NKVTLICKTNSDNLV

-788 NKS
+788 HKI